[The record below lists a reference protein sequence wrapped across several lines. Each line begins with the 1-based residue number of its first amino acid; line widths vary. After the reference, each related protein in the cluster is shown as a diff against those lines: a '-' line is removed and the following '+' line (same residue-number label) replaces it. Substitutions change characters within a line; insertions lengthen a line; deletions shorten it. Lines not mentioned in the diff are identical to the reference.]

1 MKRLFDKDTWQE
13 IFGSIQ
19 KNKVRTVITMIGV
32 LWGIFIYIALAG
44 SSKGLDNGFERAFQS
59 IAANSIFVWA
69 QYTSL
74 PYAGYKSQRAIQL
87 KLGDADIL
95 RKRVK
100 GIKFIAPRNVAG
112 VFGSAGG
119 NIVRGNKTG
128 TYAIYG
134 EFPEYIKI
142 ATAKI
147 FDGGRFIN
155 NSDIEKERKVCVIGE
170 RTLAELFEE
179 GEDPIGKFIS
189 INKLNFRVVGVHK
202 FVQGGGFGDD
212 GDIYIPFA
220 TFKKIFNTGD
230 NVNFFMIAANDNIDG
245 VEVEKNIKATLKQIH
260 KIDPN
265 DERAIG
271 GFNLGEV
278 FKKIFNT
285 GDRVNFFMI
294 AADENID
301 GVQVEKDIKATLKQ
315 IHKIDPND
323 ERAISGFNL
332 GEVFKKTMNFA
343 NGLTF
348 LSLVVGIATILAG
361 VIGIGNIL
369 LISVKERTKEIGIRR
384 ALGATPSEV
393 RSQII
398 LESVFLTILAGI
410 IGIILGALV
419 LYGINAATADMT
431 DFPYTNPTVPI
442 PYVLGAL
449 TLMIVLGTLIGI
461 IPAQKAVSIKP
472 IDALREE

>member
-59 IAANSIFVWA
+59 IASNSIFIWA

-87 KLGDADIL
+87 KLGDVDVL
-95 RKRVK
+95 KKRVK

-142 ATAKI
+142 ATSKI
-147 FDGGRFIN
+147 YDGGRFIN
-155 NSDIEKERKVCVIGE
+155 ETYIEMERKVCVIGE
-170 RTLAELFEE
+170 RTQLELFEE
-179 GEDPIGKFIS
+179 DENPIGKFIS
-189 INKLNFRVVGVHK
+189 INKMNFRVVGVHK

-220 TFKKIFNTGD
+220 T
-230 NVNFFMIAANDNIDG
+230 
-245 VEVEKNIKATLKQIH
+245 
-260 KIDPN
+260 
-265 DERAIG
+265 
-271 GFNLGEV
+271 

-461 IPAQKAVSIKP
+461 IPAQKAVSVKP

>member
-19 KNKVRTVITMIGV
+19 KNRTRTIITMIGV
-32 LWGIFIYIALAG
+32 LWGIFIYITLAG

-59 IAANSIFVWA
+59 IASNSIFVWA

-74 PYAGYKSQRAIQL
+74 PYAGYKSERSIQL
-87 KLGDADIL
+87 RLGDAEIL
-95 RKRVK
+95 KKRVAD
-100 GIKFIAPRNVAG
+100 IKFIAPRNVAG

-142 ATAKI
+142 ATSKI
-147 FDGGRFIN
+147 YDGGRFIN
-155 NSDIEKERKVCVIGE
+155 ESDILEERKVCVIGE
-170 RTLAELFEE
+170 RTQQELFEE
-179 GEDPIGKFIS
+179 DEDPIGKFIS

-230 NVNFFMIAANDNIDG
+230 KVNFFMIAADENANG
-245 VEVEKNIKATLKQIH
+245 LKVEKEIKSTLKQIH
-260 KIDPN
+260 DIHPD

-271 GFNLGEV
+271 GFNLGE
-278 FKKIFNT
+278 I
-285 GDRVNFFMI
+285 
-294 AADENID
+294 
-301 GVQVEKDIKATLKQ
+301 
-315 IHKIDPND
+315 
-323 ERAISGFNL
+323 
-332 GEVFKKTMNFA
+332 FKKTMNFA

-393 RSQII
+393 RAQII
-398 LESVFLTILAGI
+398 LESVFLTTLAGV
-410 IGIILGALV
+410 IGIILGSFV
-419 LYGINAATADMT
+419 LYGINAATLDMT

-449 TLMIVLGTLIGI
+449 SFMIILGTLIGI
-461 IPAQKAVSIKP
+461 IPAQRAVSIKP